1 MIALVFQ
8 FPLAERG
15 GQKRGAGQCCAD
27 EDATWVPTQEREIGF
42 VFQSY
47 ALFKH
52 MTCAQNIAFGPSIR
66 KMKIDINS
74 RYPPAAGHVPR
85 LPTPALHGNIVD
97 WQDMASNQETS
108 GFTL

>member
-1 MIALVFQ
+1 MAT
-8 FPLAERG
+8 G
-15 GQKRGAGQCCAD
+15 AD

-66 KMKIDINS
+66 KMKIDING
-74 RYPPAAGHVPR
+74 RYAA
-85 LPTPALHGNIVD
+85 AACYLHRHG
-97 WQDMASNQETS
+97 
-108 GFTL
+108 

>member
-1 MIALVFQ
+1 M
-8 FPLAERG
+8 
-15 GQKRGAGQCCAD
+15 
-27 EDATWVPTQEREIGF
+27 PTQEREIGF

-74 RYPPAAGHVPR
+74 RSAAVAGHVPCQSD
-85 LPTPALHGNIVD
+85 TALYGMTCHVV
-97 WQDMASNQETS
+97 TVPKRV
-108 GFTL
+108 

>member
-1 MIALVFQ
+1 MAY
-8 FPLAERG
+8 
-15 GQKRGAGQCCAD
+15 CHAD

-66 KMKIDINS
+66 KMGIDIDS
-74 RYPPAAGHVPR
+74 RSVDGFW
-85 LPTPALHGNIVD
+85 ALVLEAQCH
-97 WQDMASNQETS
+97 TS
-108 GFTL
+108 EVLKSFC